1 MFDINKAL
9 KEIDDSIVTCLY
21 ESFEDIFTDL
31 KLTTIKIKDYKT
43 PNTHKYTNKMLLN
56 DYLFLKVKEY
66 YYSRLFT
73 NLVFLYDF
81 KYALQIKNVAKSIA
95 PVLFDIYEKKYNHT
109 LSPTKNMETTSIDK
123 ITKNN
128 KQKSVEMLFN
138 YQELTKKLNKLH
150 EYLKS
155 NDNISDPFWS
165 SNPAVLF
172 QSIINKSFSY
182 DFYEYNIPFKYL
194 LATNDCK
201 KLPEDF
207 TEYIVLNLILF
218 YGDRNKIS
226 SSKNII
232 NKTTNILKSLNSKK
246 RTSEYN
252 DLREIIDEKYNEAI
266 KKINLVRYTMDNNS
280 YKHDTYYYLFN
291 SYFHNHF
298 FSSYNHPFL
307 KLISKRI
314 SIQELYN
321 VTKDILNK
329 NNLKMQPNPYDSSL
343 LNYSIDESYY
353 YLELMCLLLEFDID
367 FNNVDENQFYCILD
381 ELFFSAKENKY
392 VFLKGFENNKTIF
405 KISSEK
411 KKAVEAQIDFIYNFL
426 NKVKP
431 DNNGFLD
438 VFHLKHVEELFDYI
452 QEDISKEQF
461 LDIIKVI
468 QKELNQLYSNIGIPC
483 FNPIDLTND
492 DFIYDRF
499 YLTTYLLKYS
509 FIKNLK

>member
-31 KLTTIKIKDYKT
+31 KLTTIKINDYKT

-266 KKINLVRYTMDNNS
+266 KK
-280 YKHDTYYYLFN
+280 
-291 SYFHNHF
+291 
-298 FSSYNHPFL
+298 
-307 KLISKRI
+307 LI
-314 SIQELYN
+314 
-321 VTKDILNK
+321 
-329 NNLKMQPNPYDSSL
+329 
-343 LNYSIDESYY
+343 
-353 YLELMCLLLEFDID
+353 
-367 FNNVDENQFYCILD
+367 
-381 ELFFSAKENKY
+381 
-392 VFLKGFENNKTIF
+392 
-405 KISSEK
+405 
-411 KKAVEAQIDFIYNFL
+411 
-426 NKVKP
+426 
-431 DNNGFLD
+431 
-438 VFHLKHVEELFDYI
+438 
-452 QEDISKEQF
+452 
-461 LDIIKVI
+461 
-468 QKELNQLYSNIGIPC
+468 
-483 FNPIDLTND
+483 
-492 DFIYDRF
+492 
-499 YLTTYLLKYS
+499 
-509 FIKNLK
+509 